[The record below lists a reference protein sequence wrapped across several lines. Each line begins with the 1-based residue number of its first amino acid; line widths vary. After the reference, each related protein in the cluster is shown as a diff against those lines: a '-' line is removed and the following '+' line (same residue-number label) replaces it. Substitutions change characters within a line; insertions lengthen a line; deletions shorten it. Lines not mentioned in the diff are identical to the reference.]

1 MKDFYKKLSGCLKDT
16 ELSGNKE
23 LIQLLTSMNNRIIEL
38 EKQIDDYYNLNRN
51 IMINIIYNL
60 TKRRRSVF
68 MMI

>member
-38 EKQIDDYYNLNRN
+38 EKQNVDKHDFQKYKKK
-51 IMINIIYNL
+51 
-60 TKRRRSVF
+60 KRGFFSRSQSSRSKRK
-68 MMI
+68 

>member
-38 EKQIDDYYNLNRN
+38 EKQKVGIYFSFFKQYFN
-51 IMINIIYNL
+51 NIINHQ
-60 TKRRRSVF
+60 
-68 MMI
+68 